1 MANIKLAVS
10 RKTKQFT
17 FFLHLSKAI
26 FVAAAKVGLKLSFMR
41 RMSFVSQLVML
52 IVILL
57 ICLIFF
63 SLIGYGLAMLL
74 FDLSFEELQL
84 ASNYKAIQGLKIVQV
99 FSSLGT
105 YLIPVIILI
114 YILKEKPIQYLKLNT
129 SVNPWALVVIALMVI
144 TFFPLNGLIAEW
156 NRALPLPDSLVQ
168 YEAQIEA
175 TIKRFLQMP
184 TIGDLIVNLIVIAL
198 VAAVA
203 EEVLFRGLIQKMI
216 LEKTQNHHLAIWIS
230 AIVFSGIHFQFSGFF
245 PRLFLGVLFGYV
257 FYWSKSLWYPIIAHF
272 LHNGITVVMV
282 YIYGVEA
289 MEGMGAETESMSQI
303 TMTVGATLVFS
314 ALVIHFYRDYRK
326 EEEPL
331 EISPHSDGSC
341 VD

>member
-1 MANIKLAVS
+1 
-10 RKTKQFT
+10 
-17 FFLHLSKAI
+17 
-26 FVAAAKVGLKLSFMR
+26 MR

-57 ICLIFF
+57 ICLGFF
-63 SLIGYGLAMLL
+63 SLIGYGVAILL
-74 FDLSFEELQL
+74 FDLSLEELQL

-105 YLIPVIILI
+105 YLAPVIIFI
-114 YILKEKPIQYLKLNT
+114 YILKEKPVQFLKLKRGI
-129 SVNPWALVVIALMVI
+129 NPFALIVLGLMVV

-156 NRALPLPDSLVQ
+156 NMALPLPDVLTQ
-168 YEAQIEA
+168 YEAQIEE

-184 TIGDLIVNLIVIAL
+184 TLGDLIVNLIVIAL

-216 LEKTQNHHLAIWIS
+216 LEKTQNPHVAVWIT

-245 PRLFLGVLFGYV
+245 PRLFLGVLFGYI
-257 FYWSKSLWYPIIAHF
+257 FFWSKSLWYPIIAHF
-272 LHNGITVVMV
+272 LHNGITVVLV

-289 MEGMGAETESMSQI
+289 LEGMAADAESGSQLA
-303 TMTVGATLVFS
+303 MTIGATLVFA
-314 ALVIHFYRDYRK
+314 ALVVHFYRDYRK
-326 EEEPL
+326 ETVPL
-331 EISPHSDGSC
+331 EVGPHSDGSS
-341 VD
+341 VNGP